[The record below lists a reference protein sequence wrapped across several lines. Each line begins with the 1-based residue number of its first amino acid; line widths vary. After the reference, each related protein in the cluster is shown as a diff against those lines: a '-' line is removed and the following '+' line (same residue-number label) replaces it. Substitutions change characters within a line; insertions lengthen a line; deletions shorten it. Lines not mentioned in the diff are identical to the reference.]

1 MQAAGVVTGASTTVA
16 TSTAGVSDVQMDT
29 PLAMTLGISA
39 VGATP
44 ALSSPYGLSTG
55 SSNPLAP
62 LVGQY
67 YRAVVGYSSTA
78 PTVAGVTQTYT

>member
-29 PLAMTLGISA
+29 SSPGISA